1 MSIRKKKGFTL
12 IELIAVLVI
21 MAIIALIVTPLV
33 MNIIRNARTAADK
46 RSVDAYGRSIE
57 IAIAGY
63 LLDTG
68 KFPTSMNQLTV
79 EYKGDEVVCTTT
91 QIKSDSSVYL
101 AGCTVGGREVK
112 DYTYGSE
119 EAAPTYTAYKVGDE
133 VKYNNVDYYVIKNS
147 GVNEEE
153 VQLLKKDPLTVA
165 QVNQY
170 GAGHVNMYV
179 TQDTSSAYYQQAH
192 DYNND
197 GTVGGMAYYTSA
209 TCGYNGSEW
218 VDSGCTTDYAQ
229 SEVKYVVDAWK
240 TAQAPLATNARLIT
254 LDDLTDNLGMELNK
268 TNPTTYQITVT
279 EDTPTWVMGENYWY
293 RTMTTD
299 TDNVGQ
305 VWYVDNRSY
314 AYVNPGRVQGYSGAV
329 RPVITLK
336 KSAIKE
342 AEEEIIDGNIDN
354 KDSGNIKSD
363 TNEIIDKEDIDI
375 KDAND
380 TTANINERNNV
391 KAPNTLEKV
400 SIVFILI
407 GIVLVSISTIIV
419 IKNKDLFKK

>member
-21 MAIIALIVTPLV
+21 MAILALIVTPLV
-33 MNIIRNARTAADK
+33 MNIIRKAKTAADK
-46 RSVDAYGRSIE
+46 RSIDAYGRSIE

-68 KFPTSMNQLTV
+68 TFPTSMNQLTV

-112 DYTYGSE
+112 DYTYGEE

-165 QVNQY
+165 QVNQF

-179 TQDTSSAYYQQAH
+179 TQDTSSAYYQQA
-192 DYNND
+192 YNINYN
-197 GTVGGMAYYTSA
+197 GTDTGIGGMAYYTSA
-209 TCGYNGSEW
+209 TCTNYGDN
-218 VDSGCTTDYAQ
+218 SGCTTDYAQ
-229 SEVKYVVDAWK
+229 SEIKYVVDAWK
-240 TAQAPLATNARLIT
+240 TAQAPQATNARLIT
-254 LDDLTDNLGMELNK
+254 LDDLTDNLGMELNR
-268 TNPTTYQITVT
+268 TNPTTYQVTVT

-293 RTMTTD
+293 WTMTTN
-299 TDNVGQ
+299 TDKTAD
-305 VWYVDNRSY
+305 VWYVDDRSG
-314 AYVNPGRVQGYSGAV
+314 ADVYSGGVQYGSYSAV
-329 RPVITLK
+329 RPVITLSK
-336 KSAIKE
+336 T
-342 AEEEIIDGNIDN
+342 NI
-354 KDSGNIKSD
+354 SS
-363 TNEIIDKEDIDI
+363 
-375 KDAND
+375 
-380 TTANINERNNV
+380 
-391 KAPNTLEKV
+391 
-400 SIVFILI
+400 
-407 GIVLVSISTIIV
+407 
-419 IKNKDLFKK
+419 

>member
-1 MSIRKKKGFTL
+1 M
-12 IELIAVLVI
+12 
-21 MAIIALIVTPLV
+21 
-33 MNIIRNARTAADK
+33 RN
-46 RSVDAYGRSIE
+46 
-57 IAIAGY
+57 
-63 LLDTG
+63 
-68 KFPTSMNQLTV
+68 
-79 EYKGDEVVCTTT
+79 
-91 QIKSDSSVYL
+91 IKSIGYMLILFISLFAFNKIS
-101 AGCTVGGREVK
+101 
-112 DYTYGSE
+112 
-119 EAAPTYTAYKVGDE
+119 AYKSYSVGDE
-133 VKYNNVDYYVIKNS
+133 VTYNNVDYYVIADS
-147 GVNEEE
+147 DTSESTVT
-153 VQLLKKDPLTVA
+153 LLKATPLTVVE
-165 QVNQY
+165 VNQY
-170 GAGHVNMYV
+170 GAGHVNMYAC
-179 TQDTSSAYYQQAH
+179 QSSDSSCYQTAY
-192 DYNND
+192 DNN
-197 GTVGGMAYYTSA
+197 GYGGMAYYSSA

-254 LDDLTDNLGMELNK
+254 INDLTDNLGMELNK

-293 RTMTTD
+293 WTMTTD
-299 TDNVGQ
+299 TDNVGL
-305 VWYVDNRSY
+305 VWGVDDRSN
-314 AYVNPGRVQGYSGAV
+314 AAMHSSGVQYGDRAV

-342 AEEEIIDGNIDN
+342 AEEEIINGNIDN

-391 KAPNTLEKV
+391 KVPNTLEKV
-400 SIVFILI
+400 SILFILI